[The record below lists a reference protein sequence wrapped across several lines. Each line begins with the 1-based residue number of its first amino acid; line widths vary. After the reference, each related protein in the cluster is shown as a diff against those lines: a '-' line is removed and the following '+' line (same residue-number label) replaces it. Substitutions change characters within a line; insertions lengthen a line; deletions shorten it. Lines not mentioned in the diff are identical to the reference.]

1 MDNKT
6 FRKLKDNEKQHKIK
20 MTNLTEDSIKV
31 VDPNTKYYVKINGKK
46 IEDVIRDNVE
56 KMISITGE
64 IDPANVVQRDIVDLN
79 LLSMYDSNN
88 NIIHYD
94 LEGVKKGSDYWEK
107 ETDKYIKTL
116 KAKAKEDISSLSKDE
131 LKEKIESHN
140 KEYLNVYIAGIKANA
155 LDLAN
160 DNTRRGYANRLADTL
175 TDLQIQEINKIGV
188 KKFLELDLDKK
199 PYQFTYYID
208 VKDLKTAQKNTIQT
222 AKDIDKYYKELE
234 EKEHK
239 KVQWYTPQ
247 IERDTRVLFS
257 DIKSIILVEQEH
269 KVKKIYEDSKDFY
282 DKRYKKRLQIDKL
295 LEQISA
301 KYKEHNDYLSTPRY
315 RALDVSNKED
325 IINKVALQN
334 KAIEKTNYTTTLVG
348 KYFFN
353 GKYEIGTAY
362 PVVIDKD
369 RDIQTN
375 FTLVETG
382 NAIKLAGTDKTITLT
397 KDLKAINDAVGTLID
412 NQCNIITSKQLY
424 NFITKG
430 KISNDYVPQEN
441 IEDLLDKL
449 NKLKITGEIDATIQ
463 LQDTGYQAIL
473 EDYERTTGEKA
484 QPRLQKDL
492 VSFEIIKDV
501 VLPNKEK
508 TDFILFN
515 SYPLLYQYAKQLK
528 QIAPVPAEIKDI
540 NYTPKPSGKNNTIQ
554 ITALTSIM
562 RDELINEILLRK
574 SRHNNPINLNNF
586 LANNCNFY
594 DIIDKNNTDNVLNP
608 NQRKRYIAKIE
619 TILNNFKDKKFIQDY
634 KVIRKGKIIKHSIQ
648 LIFNDVPHL
657 AVKKDTK
664 K

>member
-1 MDNKT
+1 M
-6 FRKLKDNEKQHKIK
+6 
-20 MTNLTEDSIKV
+20 
-31 VDPNTKYYVKINGKK
+31 
-46 IEDVIRDNVE
+46 
-56 KMISITGE
+56 
-64 IDPANVVQRDIVDLN
+64 
-79 LLSMYDSNN
+79 
-88 NIIHYD
+88 
-94 LEGVKKGSDYWEK
+94 
-107 ETDKYIKTL
+107 
-116 KAKAKEDISSLSKDE
+116 
-131 LKEKIESHN
+131 
-140 KEYLNVYIAGIKANA
+140 
-155 LDLAN
+155 
-160 DNTRRGYANRLADTL
+160 
-175 TDLQIQEINKIGV
+175 
-188 KKFLELDLDKK
+188 
-199 PYQFTYYID
+199 
-208 VKDLKTAQKNTIQT
+208 
-222 AKDIDKYYKELE
+222 
-234 EKEHK
+234 
-239 KVQWYTPQ
+239 
-247 IERDTRVLFS
+247 
-257 DIKSIILVEQEH
+257 
-269 KVKKIYEDSKDFY
+269 
-282 DKRYKKRLQIDKL
+282 DKL

-315 RALDVSNKED
+315 RALDVSNRED
-325 IINKVALQN
+325 IINKVATQS
-334 KAIEKTNYTTTLVG
+334 KDIEKTNYTTTLVG

-362 PVVIDKD
+362 PVVID
-369 RDIQTN
+369 RERNIQTN
-375 FTLVETG
+375 FTLIKTG
-382 NAIKLAGTDKTITLT
+382 NVIKLAGTNKTITLT

-430 KISNDYVPQEN
+430 KISNDYVPKEN
-441 IEDLLDKL
+441 IKDLLNKL

-484 QPRLQKDL
+484 QPKLQKDL

-540 NYTPKPSGKNNTIQ
+540 NYTPKPSSKNNTIQ
-554 ITALTSIM
+554 ITAITSLL
-562 RDELINEILLRK
+562 RDELISEILLRK

-594 DIIDKNNTDNVLNP
+594 NIIDKNNTDNVLKP
-608 NQRKRYIAKIE
+608 NQRKKYIVKIE

-634 KVIRKGKIIKHSIQ
+634 KVIRKGKIPKHSIQ
-648 LIFNDVPHL
+648 LSFNDVPKL

>member
-1 MDNKT
+1 MD
-6 FRKLKDNEKQHKIK
+6 KLKKAKTKADVIHKAK
-20 MTNLTEDSIKV
+20 MDTMLEDSIKV
-31 VDPNTKYYVKINGKK
+31 SDPNKNYIKVNGKK
-46 IEDVIRDNVE
+46 IDDIIKENAE
-56 KMISITGE
+56 KMLTTNGE
-64 IDPANVVQRDIVDLN
+64 IDPANIVNNDIVDLN
-79 LLSMYDSNN
+79 LLSLYDSNDN
-88 NIIHYD
+88 LINYD
-94 LEGVKKGSDYWEK
+94 LEGVKKGKDYWEDKADEYYNLLK
-107 ETDKYIKTL
+107 ETL
-116 KAKAKEDISSLSKDE
+116 AEDISSTSKDE
-131 LKEKIESHN
+131 LKELISKHN
-140 KEYLNVYIAGIKANA
+140 KQFLTLYIAGLQANA
-155 LDLAN
+155 LDLAKESV
-160 DNTRRGYANRLADTL
+160 RIGYANRLANSL
-175 TDLQIQEINKIGV
+175 ADLQIQEINKIGV
-188 KKFLELDLDKK
+188 SKFLELDLSIK
-199 PYQFTYYID
+199 PYQFSYFMGLENLQRVQRNCID
-208 VKDLKTAQKNTIQT
+208 TAEG
-222 AKDIDKYYKELE
+222 IDNYYKEKYPAPKYKIKWTKTLAERNLKIIYSDLRTIAFLE
-234 EKEHK
+234 QQKHVEEIYKQDK
-239 KVQWYTPQ
+239 K
-247 IERDTRVLFS
+247 
-257 DIKSIILVEQEH
+257 
-269 KVKKIYEDSKDFY
+269 FY
-282 DKRYKKRLQIDKL
+282 DKRHKKREQIDKIL
-295 LEQISA
+295 VEISN

-315 RALDVSNKED
+315 RALDVSNNED
-325 IINKVALQN
+325 IINKVATQDKN
-334 KAIEKTNYTTTLVG
+334 IEKTNYTTTLVG

-375 FTLVETG
+375 FTLIETG

-397 KDLKAINDAVGTLID
+397 KDLKSISDAVGTLVD
-412 NQCNIITSKQLY
+412 NKYNIITSKQLY

-430 KISNDYVPQEN
+430 KPSNDYVPQEN

-449 NKLKITGEIDATIQ
+449 NKCKITGEIDATIQ

-554 ITALTSIM
+554 ITALTSLM

-634 KVIRKGKIIKHSIQ
+634 KVIRKGKIVKHSIQ
-648 LIFNDVPHL
+648 LIFNDVPKL

>member
-20 MTNLTEDSIKV
+20 MTNLTEDSIKI

-175 TDLQIQEINKIGV
+175 TDLQLQDIIKISGT
-188 KKFLELDLDKK
+188 KFLELDLDKK
-199 PYQFTYYID
+199 PYQFIYYID
-208 VKDLKTAQKNTIQT
+208 LEILKRVQAHINQTIKKLAKSMEDISDKNSFIYDLLKQDLIQL
-222 AKDIDKYYKELE
+222 ALLE
-234 EKEHK
+234 QIK
-239 KVQWYTPQ
+239 KVDKMYQEQ
-247 IERDTRVLFS
+247 
-257 DIKSIILVEQEH
+257 KS
-269 KVKKIYEDSKDFY
+269 FY
-282 DKRYKKRLQIDKL
+282 DKRNRKRKKIDKL
-295 LEQISA
+295 LQDISK
-301 KYKEHNDYLSTPRY
+301 KYKEHNDYLSTPCT
-315 RALDVSNKED
+315 RALDVANKED
-325 IINKVALQN
+325 ILNKVATQN
-334 KAIEKTNYTTTLVG
+334 REIGKTNYTTTLVG

-353 GKYEIGTAY
+353 GKYEIGTTY
-362 PVVIDKD
+362 PVVVDKD

-375 FTLVETG
+375 FTLIETG

-397 KDLKAINDAVGTLID
+397 KDLKAINDAIGTLID
-412 NQCNIITSKQLY
+412 NRYNIITSKQLY

-430 KISNDYVPQEN
+430 KITNDYVPQEN
-441 IEDLLDKL
+441 IDDLLDKL

-463 LQDTGYQAIL
+463 LQDSGYQKKL
-473 EDYERTTGEKA
+473 DDYERETGEKIT
-484 QPRLQKDL
+484 PKLQKDL
-492 VSFEIIKDV
+492 VSFEIIKGV
-501 VLPNKEK
+501 LLPNKEK
-508 TDFILFN
+508 TDLILFT
-515 SYPLLYQYAKQLK
+515 SYPLLYQYAKVLQ
-528 QIAPVPAEIKDI
+528 QITPVPAEIKDI
-540 NYTPKPSGKNNTIQ
+540 NYTPKPSGKNNTLQ
-554 ITALTSIM
+554 ITALTSLL
-562 RDELINEILLRK
+562 RDELINEILLRQK
-574 SRHNNPINLNNF
+574 KYNSPINLNNF

-594 DIIDKNNTDNVLNP
+594 DIIDKNNTDIVLNS

-619 TILNNFKDKKFIQDY
+619 IILNNFKDKGFIKSYQ
-634 KVIRKGKIIKHSIQ
+634 VIRKGKIIKHSIQ
-648 LIFNDVPHL
+648 LILSNN
-657 AVKKDTK
+657 KDTK

>member
-1 MDNKT
+1 M
-6 FRKLKDNEKQHKIK
+6 
-20 MTNLTEDSIKV
+20 
-31 VDPNTKYYVKINGKK
+31 
-46 IEDVIRDNVE
+46 
-56 KMISITGE
+56 
-64 IDPANVVQRDIVDLN
+64 
-79 LLSMYDSNN
+79 
-88 NIIHYD
+88 
-94 LEGVKKGSDYWEK
+94 
-107 ETDKYIKTL
+107 
-116 KAKAKEDISSLSKDE
+116 
-131 LKEKIESHN
+131 
-140 KEYLNVYIAGIKANA
+140 
-155 LDLAN
+155 
-160 DNTRRGYANRLADTL
+160 
-175 TDLQIQEINKIGV
+175 
-188 KKFLELDLDKK
+188 
-199 PYQFTYYID
+199 
-208 VKDLKTAQKNTIQT
+208 
-222 AKDIDKYYKELE
+222 
-234 EKEHK
+234 
-239 KVQWYTPQ
+239 
-247 IERDTRVLFS
+247 
-257 DIKSIILVEQEH
+257 
-269 KVKKIYEDSKDFY
+269 
-282 DKRYKKRLQIDKL
+282 
-295 LEQISA
+295 
-301 KYKEHNDYLSTPRY
+301 
-315 RALDVSNKED
+315 
-325 IINKVALQN
+325 
-334 KAIEKTNYTTTLVG
+334 
-348 KYFFN
+348 FN
-353 GKYEIGTAY
+353 GKYEIGTVY
-362 PVVIDKD
+362 PVVIDRE

-397 KDLKAINDAVGTLID
+397 KEQKTINDAVGTLID

-430 KISNDYVPQEN
+430 KITNDYVPQEN

-463 LQDTGYQAIL
+463 LKDTGYQAIL

-484 QPRLQKDL
+484 QPKLQKDL

-540 NYTPKPSGKNNTIQ
+540 NYTPKPSVKNNTIQ
-554 ITALTSIM
+554 ITALTSLM

-608 NQRKRYIAKIE
+608 NQRRRYIAKIE

-634 KVIRKGKIIKHSIQ
+634 HVIRKGKVIKHSIQ

-657 AVKKDTK
+657 AVKKTTK

>member
-6 FRKLKDNEKQHKIK
+6 FKKTKKLADNLHNVK
-20 MTNLTEDSIKV
+20 MKNMLEDSIQIS
-31 VDPNTKYYVKINGKK
+31 DPNRNYIKINGKK
-46 IEDVIRDNVE
+46 IEDIIKENAE
-56 KMISITGE
+56 KMLTINGE
-64 IDPANVVQRDIVDLN
+64 IDPANIVNNDIVDLN
-79 LLSMYDSNN
+79 LLSLYDSNN
-88 NIIHYD
+88 NLINYD
-94 LEGVKKGSDYWEK
+94 LEGVKKGSDYWENK
-107 ETDKYIKTL
+107 TDEYIKTL
-116 KAKAKEDISSLSKDE
+116 QDRLNADLSSISKDE
-131 LKEKIESHN
+131 LKELIVIHN
-140 KEYLNVYIAGIKANA
+140 KDFLTQYIAGISANA
-155 LDLAN
+155 LNLAN
-160 DNTRRGYANRLADTL
+160 ESTRLGYANRLANAL
-175 TDLQIQEINKIGV
+175 TDLQVQDIAKISGT
-188 KKFLELDLDKK
+188 KFLELDLDKK
-199 PYQFTYYID
+199 PYQFIYYID
-208 VKDLKTAQKNTIQT
+208 LDILKRVQEHIKEIIKKLDTSIEDIGDKNSFIYDLLKQDLIQL
-222 AKDIDKYYKELE
+222 ALLE
-234 EKEHK
+234 QIK
-239 KVQWYTPQ
+239 KVDKMYQEQ
-247 IERDTRVLFS
+247 
-257 DIKSIILVEQEH
+257 KSL
-269 KVKKIYEDSKDFY
+269 Y
-282 DKRYKKRLQIDKL
+282 DKRNRKRKKIDKL
-295 LEQISA
+295 LQDISK

-315 RALDVSNKED
+315 RALDVSNRED
-325 IINKVALQN
+325 IINKVATQN
-334 KAIEKTNYTTTLVG
+334 KDIEKTNYTTTLVG

-397 KDLKAINDAVGTLID
+397 KDLKAINDAVGTLVD
-412 NQCNIITSKQLY
+412 SKYNVITSKQLY

-441 IEDLLDKL
+441 IDDLLDKL

-484 QPRLQKDL
+484 QPKLQKDL
-492 VSFEIIKDV
+492 ISFEILKDV

-508 TDFILFN
+508 TDLILFT

-554 ITALTSIM
+554 ITALTSLL

-594 DIIDKNNTDNVLNP
+594 NIIDKNNTDNVLNP

-619 TILNNFKDKKFIQDY
+619 TILNNFKDKKFIQSY
-634 KVIRKGKIIKHSIQ
+634 KVIRKGKVVKHSIQ
-648 LIFNDVPHL
+648 LIFNDVPKL
-657 AVKKDTK
+657 AVKDNTK

>member
-1 MDNKT
+1 MDNKKVKSNAD
-6 FRKLKDNEKQHKIK
+6 KLHNAKMKI
-20 MTNLTEDSIKV
+20 MLEDSIKII
-31 VDPNTKYYVKINGKK
+31 DPNKNYIQINGKK
-46 IEDVIRDNVE
+46 IEDIIRDKAE
-56 KMISITGE
+56 KMLTINGE
-64 IDPANVVQRDIVDLN
+64 LDPTNIVNNNMVDLN
-79 LLSMYDSNN
+79 LLSLYDSNN
-88 NIIHYD
+88 NLINYD
-94 LEGVKKGSDYWEK
+94 LEGVRKGKEYWEDK
-107 ETDKYIKTL
+107 TDEYIKTL
-116 KAKAKEDISSLSKDE
+116 KDRINADLSSISKDE
-131 LKEKIESHN
+131 LKELIVIHN
-140 KEYLNVYIAGIKANA
+140 KDFLTQYIAGISANA

-160 DNTRRGYANRLADTL
+160 ESTRIGYANRLANAL
-175 TDLQIQEINKIGV
+175 TDLQVQDIAKISGT
-188 KKFLELDLDKK
+188 KFLELDLDKK
-199 PYQFTYYID
+199 PYQFIYYID
-208 VKDLKTAQKNTIQT
+208 LDILK
-222 AKDIDKYYKELE
+222 
-234 EKEHK
+234 
-239 KVQWYTPQ
+239 
-247 IERDTRVLFS
+247 RV
-257 DIKSIILVEQEH
+257 QEH
-269 KVKKIYEDSKDFY
+269 IKETIKKLDTSMEDIGDKNSFIYDLLKQDLIQLVILEQIKRVDKMYQEQKSFY
-282 DKRYKKRLQIDKL
+282 DKRNRKRKKIEKL
-295 LEQISA
+295 LKNIA
-301 KYKEHNDYLSTPRY
+301 KKYKELNDYLSTPKY

-325 IINKVALQN
+325 IINKVAIQN
-334 KAIEKTNYTTTLVG
+334 KDIEKTNYTTTLVG

-430 KISNDYVPQEN
+430 KISNDYVHQEN
-441 IEDLLDKL
+441 IEDLLNKL

-484 QPRLQKDL
+484 QPKLQKDL

-508 TDFILFN
+508 TNFILFN

-554 ITALTSIM
+554 ITALTSLL

-594 DIIDKNNTDNVLNP
+594 DIIDKNNTDIVLNSI
-608 NQRKRYIAKIE
+608 QRKKYIAKIE

-634 KVIRKGKIIKHSIQ
+634 KVIRKGKVIKHSIQ
-648 LIFNDVPHL
+648 LFFNELSHL
-657 AVKKDTK
+657 AVKKNTK

>member
-1 MDNKT
+1 MDKNKA
-6 FRKLKDNEKQHKIK
+6 DIIHKAK
-20 MTNLTEDSIKV
+20 MDTMLEDSIKV
-31 VDPNTKYYVKINGKK
+31 SDPNKNYIRINGKK
-46 IEDVIRDNVE
+46 IDDIIKENAE
-56 KMISITGE
+56 KMLTINGE
-64 IDPANVVQRDIVDLN
+64 LDPVNIVNNDMVDLN
-79 LLSMYDSNN
+79 LLSLYDSNN
-88 NIIHYD
+88 NLINYD
-94 LEGVKKGSDYWEK
+94 LEGVKKGSDYWENK
-107 ETDKYIKTL
+107 TDEYIKTL
-116 KAKAKEDISSLSKDE
+116 QDRLNEDLSSISKDE
-131 LKEKIESHN
+131 LKELIVIHN
-140 KEYLNVYIAGIKANA
+140 KDFLTQYIAGISANA
-155 LDLAN
+155 LNLAN
-160 DNTRRGYANRLADTL
+160 ESTRLGYANRLANAL
-175 TDLQIQEINKIGV
+175 TDLQVQDIAKISGT
-188 KKFLELDLDKK
+188 KFLELDLDKK
-199 PYQFTYYID
+199 PYQFIYYID
-208 VKDLKTAQKNTIQT
+208 LDILKRVQEHIKKTIKKLDTSMEDISDKNSFIYDLLKQDLVQLAL
-222 AKDIDKYYKELE
+222 LE
-234 EKEHK
+234 QIK
-239 KVQWYTPQ
+239 KVDKMYQEQ
-247 IERDTRVLFS
+247 
-257 DIKSIILVEQEH
+257 KS
-269 KVKKIYEDSKDFY
+269 FY
-282 DKRYKKRLQIDKL
+282 DKRNRKRKKIDKL
-295 LEQISA
+295 LQDISK
-301 KYKEHNDYLSTPRY
+301 KYKELNDYFSTPKY
-315 RALDVSNKED
+315 RALDVSNRED
-325 IINKVALQN
+325 IINKVATQS
-334 KAIEKTNYTTTLVG
+334 KDIEKTNYTTTLVG

-362 PVVIDKD
+362 PVVIDRE

-430 KISNDYVPQEN
+430 KITNDYVPQEN

-463 LQDTGYQAIL
+463 LKDTGYQAIL

-554 ITALTSIM
+554 ITALTSLM

-634 KVIRKGKIIKHSIQ
+634 HVIRKGKVIKHSIQ

-657 AVKKDTK
+657 AVKKTTK

>member
-1 MDNKT
+1 MDNKKT
-6 FRKLKDNEKQHKIK
+6 KSNADKLHNVK
-20 MTNLTEDSIKV
+20 MKMMLEDSIQIT
-31 VDPNTKYYVKINGKK
+31 DPNKNYIKINGKK
-46 IEDVIRDNVE
+46 IEDIIRDNAE
-56 KMISITGE
+56 KMLTINGE
-64 IDPANVVQRDIVDLN
+64 LDPVNIVNNDMVDSN
-79 LLSMYDSNN
+79 LLSLYDSNN
-88 NIIHYD
+88 NLINYD
-94 LEGVKKGSDYWEK
+94 LEGVKKGSDYWENK
-107 ETDKYIKTL
+107 TDEYIKTL
-116 KAKAKEDISSLSKDE
+116 QDRLNADLSSISKDE
-131 LKEKIESHN
+131 LKELIVIHN
-140 KEYLNVYIAGIKANA
+140 KDFLTQYIAGISANA
-155 LDLAN
+155 LNLAN
-160 DNTRRGYANRLADTL
+160 ESTRLGYANRLANAL
-175 TDLQIQEINKIGV
+175 TDLQVQDIAKISGT
-188 KKFLELDLDKK
+188 KFLELDLDKK
-199 PYQFTYYID
+199 PYQFIYYID
-208 VKDLKTAQKNTIQT
+208 LDILKRVQEHIKEIIKKLDTSMEDIGDKNSFIYGLLKQDLVQLAL
-222 AKDIDKYYKELE
+222 LE
-234 EKEHK
+234 QIK
-239 KVQWYTPQ
+239 KVDKMYQEQ
-247 IERDTRVLFS
+247 
-257 DIKSIILVEQEH
+257 KS
-269 KVKKIYEDSKDFY
+269 FY
-282 DKRYKKRLQIDKL
+282 DKRNRKRKKIDKL
-295 LEQISA
+295 LQDISK
-301 KYKEHNDYLSTPRY
+301 KYKELNDYFSTPRY
-315 RALDVSNKED
+315 RALDVSNRED
-325 IINKVALQN
+325 IINKVATQN
-334 KAIEKTNYTTTLVG
+334 KDIGKTNYTTTLVG
-348 KYFFN
+348 KFFFN

-362 PVVIDKD
+362 PVVIDRE

-430 KISNDYVPQEN
+430 KITNDYVPQEN

-463 LQDTGYQAIL
+463 LKDTGYQAIL

-554 ITALTSIM
+554 ITALTSLM

-619 TILNNFKDKKFIQDY
+619 TILNNFKDKNFIQDY
-634 KVIRKGKIIKHSIQ
+634 HVIRKGKVIKHSIQ

-657 AVKKDTK
+657 AVKKTTK